1 MRVPGLVVEYLGLV
15 GEYAGLVGEYAAAQ
29 TSFSY
34 PLVLFL

>member
-29 TSFSY
+29 TSFGY